1 VQYIGNWALG
11 KKEGQGTMYYMDN
24 SKYEGQWKADVPH
37 GKGTLTLSTGDI
49 YAGAFK
55 NGKPAGTGQY
65 THVTSS
71 VIHHGKFAMGI
82 RDGKCTI
89 TRLVS
94 EQEKA
99 EALKYPPMDKLVGN
113 VVDGRVTCT
122 NAAYRSVFSCS
133 LDRLHPQLTTNQTI
147 VCVQRRSHG
156 GGNHAATNAQPGH
169 VLRTTL
175 YQAPHASVLVP
186 A

>member
-1 VQYIGNWALG
+1 MAPDSWGVRYIGNWALG
-11 KKEGQGTMYYMDN
+11 KKEGQGTMFYMDN

-55 NGKPAGTGQY
+55 NGKPAGTGQF

-71 VIHHGKFAMGI
+71 VIHQGKFAMGI
-82 RDGKCTI
+82 KDGKCTI

-99 EALKYPPMDKLVGN
+99 EALKSPPMDKLVGT

-122 NAAYRSVFSCS
+122 NAAYAVCPLFTVCR
-133 LDRLHPQLTTNQTI
+133 
-147 VCVQRRSHG
+147 VCVVCVVSSKLWIARHSREVLLP
-156 GGNHAATNAQPGH
+156 NAAATT
-169 VLRTTL
+169 RWR
-175 YQAPHASVLVP
+175 
-186 A
+186 